1 MVGFWLGL
9 RERERERERDD
20 DDDDE
25 WYSLREVRNRE
36 SHKKWSV
43 VDVYLI
49 EVTTGV
55 RKHVWGL
62 VLDGYCLS
70 SRYFL
75 SFFLN
80 DDMILLLLRSSG
92 SAFQIFV

>member
-1 MVGFWLGL
+1 MMMMMSGIHY
-9 RERERERERDD
+9 E
-20 DDDDE
+20 
-25 WYSLREVRNRE
+25 EVRNRE

-43 VDVYLI
+43 VDVCLI
-49 EVTTGV
+49 EVTTGAHE
-55 RKHVWGL
+55 HVWGL

-80 DDMILLLLRSSG
+80 DDMTLLSLRSSG
-92 SAFQIFV
+92 SSFQISV